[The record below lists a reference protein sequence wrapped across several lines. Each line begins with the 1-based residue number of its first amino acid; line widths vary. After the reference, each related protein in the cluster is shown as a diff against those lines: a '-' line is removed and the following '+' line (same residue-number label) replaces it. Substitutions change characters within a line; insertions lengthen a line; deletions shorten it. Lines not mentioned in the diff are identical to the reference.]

1 MNNSLTH
8 LDAVTATDLARD
20 LLADDEKWMAERHL
34 EICAE
39 CSGLVSV
46 LRRMYSITRSMHEE
60 PVPESWIDAAEN
72 VFIAGMLGS
81 IPSLPARIARLISD
95 SLYQPREAEVRN
107 QTPRRRLTYV
117 ANGCSID
124 LQIEAAS
131 DSDDIDIVGQIVGHD
146 TAELSGKPI
155 FLLHR
160 RRLAARSTITQF
172 GEFQMTFG
180 RQNDVRLAFSL
191 GHEQIEVP
199 LHSILTWE

>member
-20 LLADDEKWMAERHL
+20 LLPDDEKWMADRHL

-39 CSGLVSV
+39 CSGLVNV

-60 PVPESWIDAAEN
+60 PIPESWIDAAEN
-72 VFIAGMLGS
+72 VFTAGMLGS
-81 IPSLPARIARLISD
+81 IPSLPARIAQLITD
-95 SLYQPREAEVRN
+95 SFYQPREAEVRN

-117 ANGCSID
+117 AGGCSID

-131 DSDDIDIVGQIVGHD
+131 DSGNIDIVGQIVAHD
-146 TAELSGKPI
+146 IAELSGKPI

-160 RRLAARSTITQF
+160 RRLSARSTITQF
-172 GEFQMTFG
+172 GEFQMTIG
-180 RQNDVRLAFSL
+180 RQNDLRLAFSL
-191 GHEQIEVP
+191 GHEQIEIP
-199 LHSILTWE
+199 LDPILTWE